1 MEDFDQLLKDYKN
14 AVDGWIQAIRT
25 GESLATDDHSMK
37 QMEAWDTAGLD
48 LHDAELRAKK
58 ARDEYKNALRHKNYG
73 F

>member
-25 GESLATDDHSMK
+25 EESLATDDHSMK